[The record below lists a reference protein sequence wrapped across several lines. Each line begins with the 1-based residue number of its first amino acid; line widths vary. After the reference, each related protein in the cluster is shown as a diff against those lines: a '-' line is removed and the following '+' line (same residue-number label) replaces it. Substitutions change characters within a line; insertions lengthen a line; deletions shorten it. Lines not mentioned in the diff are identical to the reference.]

1 MGSKR
6 NEITEEQ
13 INEIVRLYGDA
24 QPNEC
29 VKIFDNEDFG
39 YTKITVERPLRLNF
53 QVNEERLAHV
63 VEGKGF
69 ANLATSN
76 KKVMQVILKSKKAKA
91 ANTNFIYFTH
101 VSK

>member
-24 QPNEC
+24 QPNEY

-39 YTKITVERPLRLNF
+39 YAKITVERPLRLNF
-53 QVNEERLAHV
+53 QVNEERLARV
-63 VEGKGF
+63 AEGKGF
-69 ANLATSN
+69 ANLATS
-76 KKVMQVILKSKKAKA
+76 KKKAMQVTLKLRKVKSCKLKFYMFYA
-91 ANTNFIYFTH
+91 H
-101 VSK
+101 